1 MNPPIDKQNKKA
13 VREKAKARR
22 RHVAVAAGAGAAT
35 AMAACF
41 LDCVPWRVAGK
52 AGGADAG
59 AKIVGGYWPIGDE
72 IDPRPLLKA
81 LDEAGWQCALPVVE
95 KVGSPLCFRAWR
107 PGDVLEPGAHAIPA
121 PLAAA
126 AMVTPTLL
134 LVPLLAFDR
143 TGHRLGYGGG
153 YYDRS
158 IAALRG
164 AGALLAVG
172 LAYAGQEL
180 AAVPTAGDDVA
191 LGWVVTECEAIR
203 IG

>member
-1 MNPPIDKQNKKA
+1 LSSLTDNQSRQGKQA
-13 VREKAKARR
+13 VRETAKARR
-22 RHVAVAAGAGAAT
+22 RHVA
-35 AMAACF
+35 MAADADAANVMAAHF
-41 LDCVPWRVAGK
+41 LDGVPC
-52 AGGADAG
+52 GAEAG
-59 AKIVGGYWPIGDE
+59 AKSVGGYWPVGSEMDS
-72 IDPRPLLKA
+72 RPLLKA

-95 KVGSPLCFRAWR
+95 KAGTPLCFRAWR
-107 PGDVLEPGAHAIPA
+107 PGDDLEPGAHAIPA
-121 PLAAA
+121 PLATAA
-126 AMVTPTLL
+126 RVTPALL

-143 TGHRLGYGGG
+143 SGHRVGYGGG

-180 AAVPTAGDDVA
+180 AAVPVAGNDAA
-191 LGWVVTECEAIR
+191 LDWVVTEREAIE

>member
-1 MNPPIDKQNKKA
+1 
-13 VREKAKARR
+13 
-22 RHVAVAAGAGAAT
+22 
-35 AMAACF
+35 MAASF
-41 LDCVPWRVAGK
+41 LDGVPWRVVGD

-59 AKIVGGYWPIGDE
+59 AKIVGGAKAVGGYWPIGDE

-81 LDEAGWQCALPVVE
+81 LDEAGWRCALPVVV

-107 PGDVLEPGAHAIPA
+107 PGDALEPGAHAIPA

-143 TGHRLGYGGG
+143 SGHRLGYGGG
-153 YYDRS
+153 YYDRTL
-158 IAALRG
+158 AALRG

-191 LGWVVTECEAIR
+191 LDWVVTECEAIR